1 VSQLHPSAGALHR
14 FMLGE
19 LPEREMRSVL
29 RHLLARCPR
38 CRQATAP
45 LWVLDGDGP
54 GAAAA
59 EEGLARG
66 DGATYEEGC
75 VDAAAEEARFTASA
89 RSANPENPA
98 TLETAE
104 NPDIPENPD
113 TLEKGP
119 ADDDYDAVFDRV
131 FAGVAAS
138 ERAVRVERAQG
149 RELAAEL
156 LQHLP
161 AHQRMLVANSPRFRN
176 RFLAELL
183 LAESH
188 EACSRDPEQALGFA
202 RLALEVA
209 SRLDERSCGG
219 AELLNGLQARAW
231 AQIGNALRIGADH
244 PGAEAAFAS
253 AEALCGRIEGAGLLD
268 RARVLDLEASLRK
281 DQRRFGQASRLLDRV
296 ITIYE
301 KLGQSHLLGRA
312 LSQKATLCGE
322 AGQTEAEIVFLR
334 HALELLDPDEDARAF
349 LNARHNLIVALHE
362 SGRSR
367 EAFALLFNTRPLYLK
382 LGDRMSLVRLRW
394 LEGRV
399 ALGLD
404 RVRQAEAAFREVLGA
419 LGEMGRD
426 YDAAGAAL
434 DLAKTL
440 ALQGR
445 TAELRRLAEQML
457 AALETRA
464 IHGEALAALACFWT
478 AAAREQA
485 SLALAG
491 EVAGF
496 LDLARDNPDL
506 HFVRRAGR
514 PAGSP

>member
-1 VSQLHPSAGALHR
+1 VSQLHPSAGTLHR

-19 LPEREMRSVL
+19 LPESEMRSVL

-54 GAAAA
+54 GATA
-59 EEGLARG
+59 EEGVAGG
-66 DGATYEEGC
+66 DGAMYEEGFA
-75 VDAAAEEARFTASA
+75 DAAAEEARSA
-89 RSANPENPA
+89 GLARPANPA
-98 TLETAE
+98 TPATPETPE
-104 NPDIPENPD
+104 TPEN
-113 TLEKGP
+113 GP
-119 ADDDYDAVFDRV
+119 DDYDAVFDRV

-138 ERAVRVERAQG
+138 ERAVEVERAQG

-161 AHQRMLVANSPRFRN
+161 AHQRMLVGNSTRFRN

-188 EACSRDPEQALGFA
+188 EACSRDPEQSLGFA
-202 RLALEVA
+202 RLALDVA

-219 AELLNGLQARAW
+219 AELLNGLRARAW
-231 AQIGNALRIGADH
+231 AQVGNALRIGADH

-404 RVRQAEAAFREVLGA
+404 RVRQAEAAFREVLEA

-445 TAELRRLAEQML
+445 TVELRRLAEQML

-496 LDLARDNPDL
+496 LDIARDNPDL
-506 HFVRRAGR
+506 RFVRRAGR